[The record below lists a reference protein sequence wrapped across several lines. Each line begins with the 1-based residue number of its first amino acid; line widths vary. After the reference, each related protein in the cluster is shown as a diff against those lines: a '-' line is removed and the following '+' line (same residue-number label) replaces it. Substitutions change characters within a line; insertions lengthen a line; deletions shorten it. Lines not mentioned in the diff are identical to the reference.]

1 VSFRRKIR
9 SGNAGAKAHHIKA
22 VYAAL
27 KRRSSTVAPAA
38 VSTAPTPAFLELN
51 SLLFDPAKARYNRG
65 MPPAPGATKAV
76 GMVPDEMKA
85 EPKSTGISTPRK
97 KKPKELAVITE
108 CCTGCAGSPACVE
121 YCPVEDCMFWVADED
136 STPFG
141 RIAVDP
147 ILCIGCKKCLSKG
160 PDGCFLDGCPWDAI
174 AMVDI
179 AEVEKE
185 VGPMAI

>member
-1 VSFRRKIR
+1 MR
-9 SGNAGAKAHHIKA
+9 GNGADRHN
-22 VYAAL
+22 L
-27 KRRSSTVAPAA
+27 FLENPFWEDAA
-38 VSTAPTPAFLELN
+38 VPSASLKPVPVGTSPFCSDAAQGIIAF
-51 SLLFDPAKARYNRG
+51 

-76 GMVPDEMKA
+76 GMVPDELKS
-85 EPKSTGISTPRK
+85 EPRSKGLTTPRK

-174 AMVDI
+174 AMVDT

-185 VGPMAI
+185 VGAMAI

>member
-1 VSFRRKIR
+1 M
-9 SGNAGAKAHHIKA
+9 GAPLQGFTIAEL
-22 VYAAL
+22 AAWKL
-27 KRRSSTVAPAA
+27 PAA
-38 VSTAPTPAFLELN
+38 SQLLWQVPFWFLILARGVKPNPAIRVII
-51 SLLFDPAKARYNRG
+51 PA
-65 MPPAPGATKAV
+65 MPPAPGATRAV

-85 EPKSTGISTPRK
+85 EPKSKGLTTPRK

-136 STPFG
+136 SIPFG
-141 RIAVDP
+141 RIAIDP

>member
-1 VSFRRKIR
+1 MARIIGQLQK
-9 SGNAGAKAHHIKA
+9 
-22 VYAAL
+22 
-27 KRRSSTVAPAA
+27 KRRLVPLRDQQILAQNMAEVDLLKTSDHCPLDTDHLRATAHLPHLSYNPA
-38 VSTAPTPAFLELN
+38 
-51 SLLFDPAKARYNRG
+51 

-85 EPKSTGISTPRK
+85 EPKSKGLSTPRK

-121 YCPVEDCMFWVADED
+121 YCPVEDCMFWVPDED

-141 RIAVDP
+141 RIAIDP

>member
-1 VSFRRKIR
+1 MPYLSGLKSF
-9 SGNAGAKAHHIKA
+9 
-22 VYAAL
+22 
-27 KRRSSTVAPAA
+27 
-38 VSTAPTPAFLELN
+38 
-51 SLLFDPAKARYNRG
+51 LLGRGSRYNHT

-85 EPKSTGISTPRK
+85 EPKSKGLTTPRK

-136 STPFG
+136 ATPFG
-141 RIAVDP
+141 RIAIDP